1 MKYAVELENV
11 NKRWRL
17 FHLKNL
23 GFRLPQG
30 EILGMIGPNGAG
42 KTTALRILLDLVR
55 LDSGRVRIFGLD
67 HRKHLLEIKRQVG
80 FVGENPRFYSDKTVA
95 WTGDFA
101 GGFYTNWDVRIFRKI
116 LDDFSLDPTKKIRDL
131 SNGMKVKLH
140 LALALSHHPELLIL
154 DEPTAGLD
162 PIIRRELLD
171 RLLRENRDHGT
182 SVLISSHITDDIT
195 RIADRILFLIQGR
208 SVIHEEKDRL
218 LDSWKRLHFKDGAL
232 GEDVVRDLLSLQRG
246 AFGHS
251 GLTPDF
257 RGLFPL
263 LREGLSRGTVKVENI
278 TLDDILIALV
288 EGGHA

>member
-17 FHLKNL
+17 FRLDNL

-42 KTTALRILLDLVR
+42 KTTTLRILLDLVR

-67 HRKHLLEIKRQVG
+67 HRRHLLKIKRRVG
-80 FVGENPRFYSDKTVA
+80 YVGENPRFYSDKTVA
-95 WTGDFA
+95 WIGDFA
-101 GGFYTNWDVRIFRKI
+101 GGFHTNWDTRIFRKI
-116 LDDFSLDPTKKIRDL
+116 LDDFSLDPTKKVRDL
-131 SNGMKVKLH
+131 SNGMRVKLH
-140 LALALSHHPELLIL
+140 LALALSHRPELLIL

-162 PIIRRELLD
+162 PIIRRELLE
-171 RLLRENRDHGT
+171 RLLRENRESGT

-232 GEDVVRDLLSLQRG
+232 GGELVRDLLCFHRG

-257 RGLFPL
+257 PGLFPL

-288 EGGHA
+288 KGEDA